1 MNEFVHSGCFAAADT
16 NFAVSGRYI
25 AGTAAT
31 QANYVV
37 PVSKLDF
44 AMLSINQWV
53 KSYKFYLPENSA
65 KKSYIS
71 T

>member
-44 AMLSINQWV
+44 AMLSINQ
-53 KSYKFYLPENSA
+53 
-65 KKSYIS
+65 
-71 T
+71 

>member
-1 MNEFVHSGCFAAADT
+1 MNEFIHSGCFAAADT

-37 PVSKLDF
+37 PVSKH
-44 AMLSINQWV
+44 V
-53 KSYKFYLPENSA
+53 YLCRQLTNE
-65 KKSYIS
+65 
-71 T
+71 